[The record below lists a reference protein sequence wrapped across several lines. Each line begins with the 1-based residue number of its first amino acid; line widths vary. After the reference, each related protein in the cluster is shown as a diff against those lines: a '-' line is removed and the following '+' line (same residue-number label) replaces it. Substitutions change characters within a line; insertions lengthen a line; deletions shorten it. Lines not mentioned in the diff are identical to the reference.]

1 MTDTSETEKP
11 GLYSTVAPLNA
22 EKHRDVSLKPEA
34 GFGFARALASTPLGL
49 SEFADIAGDLPIV
62 FAKEG
67 DTLSVVAVM
76 GLGAGRNRM
85 VGADGGWRGR
95 YVPAFLRR
103 YPFIL
108 TEPNAENRQAL
119 CIDESYAGL
128 NREGRGERLFDSDGS
143 QTAYTKG
150 VLGFAQ
156 RVHAEFMRARAFA
169 GKLAELGLLE
179 DVEATIRRAD
189 GEPRRVRG
197 FSAVNRE
204 RLAGLSDDTLL
215 AMARS
220 GELELVHL
228 HLVSLKAFALFDA
241 AGESAPATATA
252 G

>member
-85 VGADGGWRGR
+85 VGADGGWLGR

-119 CIDESYAGL
+119 CLDESYPGL